1 VSEPSQ
7 LPGAPLSALVVDDDP
22 ASRLLLCRL
31 LERRGLLVKAC
42 AASEVDDSMVQCETL
57 VVARSEVR
65 GLESS
70 GFRKLLKRVR
80 KEDENSVDKPGGSGL
95 EDKVSRSL
103 TLAICHDAS
112 ADLVGTT
119 GLNGQASDQNVVAV
133 EGWDKTFFGT
143 VDGETLQRCADSVD
157 RWLEAQGKRAEKEK
171 EKERVTSKPAM
182 PAAAVALMQS
192 PFELATVERD
202 ASDQAIVE
210 NGLTWEMARTT
221 AEKGFFGVVVFDAEE
236 EVVYANSRHAD
247 LLGISVVEAGGI
259 SAWLTAACPDE
270 GYARKV
276 RKLWRSHIWQKQLTR
291 TFTLKA
297 RNEKLREIEFRP
309 RLLADGGLLVM
320 LSDVTEVRR
329 NRDALAVVQAK
340 FAAVFQ
346 HMPSAVAMLDRTGRF
361 FDVNPALERLMKCS
375 RLDLLRMTIDE
386 CLVEGEAG
394 KLRALEKAAETRK
407 FAESES
413 GTGNPAA
420 VLRLL
425 ARDGTQLHVEFCVS
439 PAEASPVGGFLRTY
453 FLRDVSDEVVLRER
467 LRVSQEQNRAL
478 LEVIPDAVLLLD
490 RHGHIEDLALPPSG
504 PLSGDPAAWVGRDVA
519 EVLPGFGG
527 SDFLS
532 VGEVIRSGEARAFSF
547 SQARLEENTGR
558 VDVLPDRVG
567 PMRELHFD
575 VRVVRCG
582 NDHAVAIVRDSTL
595 SFEGDLALR
604 REALVGEHLQDAVI
618 VCSPRGRIEDWNR
631 SAQRVFGY
639 RRHEILGCGLS
650 KLYSPSEPAGFNR
663 QLARELN
670 EHGRWSAETEFVRK
684 NGMTERCEVLFLPIE
699 RDGVPISLVGIHRP
713 LG

>member
-1 VSEPSQ
+1 MSEPFQ

-42 AASEVDDSMVQCETL
+42 AASDVDDSIVQCETL

-80 KEDENSVDKPGGSGL
+80 SENEPSSDAQGISG
-95 EDKVSRSL
+95 DADRASRSL

-112 ADLVGTT
+112 ADVISLSGR
-119 GLNGQASDQNVVAV
+119 NHQQSDKNALSV
-133 EGWDKTFFGT
+133 EGWDETFFGT
-143 VDGETLQRCADSVD
+143 VDGETLQQCAESID
-157 RWLEAQGKRAEKEK
+157 RWLKDQGLGEAKVESVSA
-171 EKERVTSKPAM
+171 SKPAM
-182 PAAAVALMQS
+182 PAAAVALMKS

-221 AEKGFFGVVVFDAEE
+221 AEKGCFGVVVFDAEE
-236 EVVYANSRHAD
+236 EVVYANQRHAE

-259 SAWLTAACPDE
+259 SAWLAAACPDE
-270 GYARKV
+270 NYAKKIRN
-276 RKLWRSHIWQKQLTR
+276 LWRRHIWQKQLTR

-320 LSDVTEVRR
+320 LIDVTEERR
-329 NRDALAVVQAK
+329 TRDALAVVQAK
-340 FAAVFQ
+340 FSAVFQ
-346 HMPSAVAMLDRTGRF
+346 HMPSGVAMLDRTGRF

-386 CLVEGEAG
+386 CLVDGEAK
-394 KLRALEKAAETRK
+394 KLRALEAAAEK
-407 FAESES
+407 QESTPA
-413 GTGNPAA
+413 TGENPKA

-425 ARDGTQLHVEFCVS
+425 ARSGPQLHVEFSVS

-453 FLRDVSDEVVLRER
+453 FLRDVSEEVALRER

-490 RHGHIEDLALPPSG
+490 RHGHIEDLALPPVG
-504 PLSGDPAAWVGRDVA
+504 PLSGDPVAWVGRDLA
-519 EVLPGFGG
+519 EVMPGFGG

-532 VGEVIRSGEARAFSF
+532 VGEVIRSGEAREFSF
-547 SQARLEENTGR
+547 SADRPTGDAGHAS
-558 VDVLPDRVG
+558 VFSDRIG

-582 NDHAVAIVRDSTL
+582 SDHAVAIVRDTTL
-595 SFEGDLALR
+595 SVEGDLALR

-650 KLYSPSEPAGFNR
+650 KLYAPNYPADFNS

-670 EHGRWSAETEFVRK
+670 EHGRWSAETEFVHK
-684 NGMTERCEVLFLPIE
+684 NGAIERCEVLFLPVE
-699 RDGVPISLVGIHRP
+699 RGGVPVSLVGIHRP
-713 LG
+713 LS

>member
-1 VSEPSQ
+1 MFAPFQ
-7 LPGAPLSALVVDDDP
+7 LSDAPLSALVIDDDP
-22 ASRLLLCRL
+22 VSRLLLCRL
-31 LERRGLLVKAC
+31 LERRGLLVNAC
-42 AASEVDDSMVQCETL
+42 AASEVDDSIIRNETL
-57 VVARSEVR
+57 VVARSEIR

-80 KEDENSVDKPGGSGL
+80 SVSDAATEGARG
-95 EDKVSRSL
+95 KVSRSL
-103 TLAICHDAS
+103 MLAICHDAS
-112 ADLVGTT
+112 AEIGSVTDEIE
-119 GLNGQASDQNVVAV
+119 VAV
-133 EGWDKTFFGT
+133 EGWDKAFLGT

-157 RWLEAQGKRAEKEK
+157 RWLESLDLGRGK
-171 EKERVTSKPAM
+171 TGSGPAM
-182 PAAAVALMQS
+182 PAAAVALMKS
-192 PFELATVERD
+192 PFEIGTVERD
-202 ASDQAIVE
+202 ASDQTIVE

-236 EVVYANSRHAD
+236 EVVYANQRHAE

-259 SAWLTAACPDE
+259 SAWLAAACPDE
-270 GYARKV
+270 NYAKKIRN
-276 RKLWRSHIWQKQLTR
+276 LWRRHIWQKQLIR

-309 RLLADGGLLVM
+309 RLLTDGGLLVM
-320 LSDVTEVRR
+320 LSDVTEMHR

-346 HMPSAVAMLDRTGRF
+346 QMPSGVAMLDRTGRF
-361 FDVNPALERLMKCS
+361 FDVNPALERMMKCS

-386 CLVEGEAG
+386 CLVEGEAT
-394 KLRALEKAAETRK
+394 KMRALEQAADRQES
-407 FAESES
+407 SES
-413 GTGNPAA
+413 AVANPQA

-425 ARDGTQLHVEFCVS
+425 AKDGTQLAIECHVS
-439 PAEASPVGGFLRTY
+439 PAEASPIGGFLRTY
-453 FLRDVSDEVVLRER
+453 FLRDVSAEELLRER

-490 RHGHIEDLALPPSG
+490 RHGHIEDLALPPVG
-504 PLSGDPAAWVGRDVA
+504 PLSGDPIAWVGRDLA

-532 VGEVIRSGEARAFSF
+532 VGEVIRSGEAREFSF
-547 SQARLEENTGR
+547 SQ
-558 VDVLPDRVG
+558 DRPHGDTDHGSVFSDRIG

-582 NDHAVAIVRDSTL
+582 SDHAVAIVRDATL
-595 SFEGDLALR
+595 PVEGDLALR
-604 REALVGEHLQDAVI
+604 REALIGEHVQDAVI

-650 KLYSPSEPAGFNR
+650 KLYSPADPADFNCH
-663 QLARELN
+663 LARELN
-670 EHGRWSAETEFVRK
+670 EHGRWSAEREFVHK
-684 NGMTERCEVLFLPIE
+684 NGKIERCEVLFLPVE
-699 RDGVPISLVGIHRP
+699 RGGVPVSLVGIHRP

>member
-1 VSEPSQ
+1 MSDPSQ

-31 LERRGLLVKAC
+31 LERRGLVVNAC
-42 AASEVDDSMVQCETL
+42 AASEVDDSIVQCETL
-57 VVARSEVR
+57 VVARSEIR

-80 KEDENSVDKPGGSGL
+80 SENENGAGESGADE
-95 EDKVSRSL
+95 KVSRSL
-103 TLAICHDAS
+103 MLAICHDAS
-112 ADLVGTT
+112 ADVVST
-119 GLNGQASDQNVVAV
+119 GGRTGSASDEVAV
-133 EGWDKTFFGT
+133 EGWDRTFFGT
-143 VDGETLQRCADSVD
+143 VDGETLQQCADSVD
-157 RWLEAQGKRAEKEK
+157 RWLEAQGLGPAKAAI
-171 EKERVTSKPAM
+171 KPAM
-182 PAAAVALMQS
+182 PAAAVALMRS

-221 AEKGFFGVVVFDAEE
+221 AEKGFFGVIVFDAEE
-236 EVVYANSRHAD
+236 EVVYANQRHED
-247 LLGISVVEAGGI
+247 LLGVSVVEAGGI
-259 SAWLTAACPDE
+259 SAWLAAACPDE
-270 GYARKV
+270 NYSKKIS
-276 RKLWRSHIWQKQLTR
+276 KLWRRHIWQKQLTR

-309 RLLADGGLLVM
+309 RLLADGGLLIM
-320 LSDVTEVRR
+320 LSDVTEVCR
-329 NRDALAVVQAK
+329 NRDMLAVVQAK

-346 HMPSAVAMLDRTGRF
+346 QIPSGVAMLDRTGRF
-361 FDVNPALERLMKCS
+361 FDVNPALEGMMKCS

-386 CLVEGEAG
+386 CLVEGEAR
-394 KLRALEKAAETRK
+394 KLRALEREAEMQEPTKSVIENPKAM
-407 FAESES
+407 
-413 GTGNPAA
+413 
-420 VLRLL
+420 LRLL
-425 ARDGTQLHVEFCVS
+425 AKDGTQLHVEFSVS

-453 FLRDVSDEVVLRER
+453 FLRDVSEEVVLRER

-490 RHGHIEDLALPPSG
+490 RHGHIEDLALPPIG
-504 PLSGDPAAWVGRDVA
+504 PLSGDPVAWVGRDLA

-532 VGEVIRSGEARAFSF
+532 VGEVIRSGEAREFSF
-547 SQARLEENTGR
+547 SQERPPGDTGHAS
-558 VDVLPDRVG
+558 VFSDRIG

-582 NDHAVAIVRDSTL
+582 SEHAVAIVRDTTL
-595 SFEGDLALR
+595 PVEGDLALR

-650 KLYSPSEPAGFNR
+650 KLYAPDNATDFNSS
-663 QLARELN
+663 LARELN
-670 EHGRWSAETEFVRK
+670 DHGRWSAEREFVHK
-684 NGMTERCEVLFLPIE
+684 NGKIERCEVLFLPVE
-699 RDGVPISLVGIHRP
+699 RGGVPISLVGIHRP